1 MGAVMEEEIIRT
13 CLAMNA
19 NGLNTGK
26 AGNVSARNDSGFLI
40 TASGVPYEQ
49 MKPSDVVQMDLDGGY
64 FGDVLP
70 SSEWR
75 MHMDIYRARP
85 EAQAVV
91 HTHAPHATAI
101 SCLRKDVPAFHYMI
115 GVTGGATLRCAPY
128 ASFGT
133 SELSEAMVEAIKG
146 RNACLLAN
154 HGMIC
159 FGSNL
164 QAALAL
170 AVEVEALCQQYILA
184 RQLGAPVILDDAEM
198 EDILRRFKTYGKQA
212 SEIGAGEDPAFLPPV
227 RRDS

>member
-1 MGAVMEEEIIRT
+1 MEEDIIRT
-13 CLAMNA
+13 CLAMNE

-26 AGNVSARNDSGFLI
+26 AGNVSARNEAGFMI
-40 TASGVPYEQ
+40 SASGVPYDQ
-49 MKPSDVVQMDLDGGY
+49 MKPSDVVQMDLEGGY
-64 FGDVLP
+64 YGDILP

-85 EAQAVV
+85 EAMAVV

-133 SELSEAMVEAIKG
+133 AELSEAMVEAIEG

-159 FGSNL
+159 FGPSL
-164 QAALAL
+164 EAALAL

-184 RQLGAPVILDDAEM
+184 RQLGKPTILDDAEM
-198 EDILRRFKTYGKQA
+198 QDILRRFKTYGKQS
-212 SEIGAGEDPAFLPPV
+212 SEIGADEDPAFLPPV
-227 RRDS
+227 RRDL

>member
-1 MGAVMEEEIIRT
+1 MEEDIIRT
-13 CLAMNA
+13 CLAMNE

-26 AGNVSARNDSGFLI
+26 AGNVSARNEAGFMI
-40 TASGVPYEQ
+40 SASGVPYDQ
-49 MKPSDVVQMDLDGGY
+49 MKPSDVVQMDLEGGY
-64 FGDVLP
+64 YGDILP

-85 EAQAVV
+85 EAMAVV

-133 SELSEAMVEAIKG
+133 AELSEAMVEAIEG

-159 FGSNL
+159 FGPSL
-164 QAALAL
+164 ETALAL

-184 RQLGAPVILDDAEM
+184 RQLGKPTILDDAEM
-198 EDILRRFKTYGKQA
+198 QDILRRFKTYGKQS
-212 SEIGAGEDPAFLPPV
+212 SEIGADEDPAFLPPV
-227 RRDS
+227 RRDL